1 MRKKRRVEGR
11 TTVSFYSQK
20 GMTQIPLTEFR
31 LAQPPQ
37 AACRMPDADAR
48 APLSCLLCMLP
59 FHFLP
64 TLSKREAKPRLT

>member
-1 MRKKRRVEGR
+1 
-11 TTVSFYSQK
+11 
-20 GMTQIPLTEFR
+20 MTQIPLTEFR